1 MMRKNKKGILNSI
14 LGITESVVGIAS
26 DVADN
31 VLDIEKI
38 YNIGKD
44 ITVSSS
50 NAVIINNK
58 KEKIKKLLIDIGNRV
73 CEKKIDVK
81 DRNVKAEVECI
92 EELLEEKE

>member
-73 CEKKIDVK
+73 CEKKIDDK